1 MILFIDHLRMS
12 CEMRYFLFSSELNF
26 DLNEV
31 NFSENTWVREQ
42 YSTVERGTGT
52 FMHTVKSAM
61 SQNIDI
67 LQS

>member
-1 MILFIDHLRMS
+1 
-12 CEMRYFLFSSELNF
+12 MRYFLFSSELNF

-31 NFSENTWVREQ
+31 NFSEHTWVREQNLAEVSAQ